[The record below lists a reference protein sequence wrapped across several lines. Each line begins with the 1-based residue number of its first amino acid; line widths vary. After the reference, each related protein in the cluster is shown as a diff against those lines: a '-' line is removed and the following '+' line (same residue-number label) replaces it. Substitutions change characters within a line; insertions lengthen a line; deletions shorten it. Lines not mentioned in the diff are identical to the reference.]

1 LLNLSKANSYRV
13 PLCGVRFCYG
23 KGLTSHVQVLAMV
36 RARGAKQMPG
46 RAPLIDIE
54 SLPFEFRL
62 TGHNGASARRSFDK
76 SHMFHIMWF
85 GSRRVGSKGRGGD
98 RDAAL
103 WVESPRFDDEI
114 AVQR

>member
-1 LLNLSKANSYRV
+1 
-13 PLCGVRFCYG
+13 
-23 KGLTSHVQVLAMV
+23 
-36 RARGAKQMPG
+36 MPG
-46 RAPLIDIE
+46 WAPLIDIE
-54 SLPFEFRL
+54 SLPFEIGR

-76 SHMFHIMWF
+76 YHMFHIMWF

-103 WVESPRFDDEI
+103 PVESPRFNAEI